1 MQYTIQFLLSRRQCG
16 VCPAGLDEAV
26 ALIKSL
32 NIEKEWEGPQHQHP
46 YHQSQRG
53 RGGRPFN
60 QRGKKQFHPQNR
72 RHLPTIKVT
81 RLPLKDGRSALTLLL
96 NKLGDENNELIVE
109 KVAKTFMETE
119 DLSELVTW
127 FIDKTLPQTSLADTF
142 ALMWKG
148 VFEVFAPVK
157 SLYMSTCKQSFE
169 AIAFDSSESDDRR
182 IVELSHTIASL
193 FRRGAITMLPLAAM
207 IRAHVDRVSSTM
219 ACLDALSILTAEDLL
234 PARKV
239 MHEHVT
245 GLSLDKRVELSK
257 ILIECLTS
265 DKIHLNIS
273 ILLMRAILS
282 LPTLRQ
288 ERLHLTHSD
297 IKSPSPHQA
306 SLFVALDD
314 RLGSDFLIGMTRTI
328 LERLETEPTLVD
340 SALVLLGGCGKRMP
354 QALTDQ
360 AVSVGRGFVES
371 RLKHELMTPKLRF
384 KFMDLL
390 DLHARG
396 WNPKRR

>member
-1 MQYTIQFLLSRRQCG
+1 M
-16 VCPAGLDEAV
+16 
-26 ALIKSL
+26 
-32 NIEKEWEGPQHQHP
+32 
-46 YHQSQRG
+46 
-53 RGGRPFN
+53 
-60 QRGKKQFHPQNR
+60 
-72 RHLPTIKVT
+72 
-81 RLPLKDGRSALTLLL
+81 TLLL

-127 FIDKTLPQTSLADTF
+127 FIDKTLPQTTLADTF

-148 VFEVFAPVK
+148 VFEVFTPVK

-193 FRRGAITMLPLAAM
+193 FRRGAITILPLAAM
-207 IRAHVDRVSSTM
+207 IRAYVERVSSTV
-219 ACLDALSILTAEDLL
+219 ACLDALSILTADDLL
-234 PARKV
+234 PARKL
-239 MHEHVT
+239 MHEHVA

-257 ILIECLTS
+257 ILINRLTF
-265 DKIHLNIS
+265 DKIHLDIS
-273 ILLMRAILS
+273 ILLMRAML
-282 LPTLRQ
+282 TLRISDVRQ
-288 ERLHLTHSD
+288 EPLQLIHSD

-306 SLFVALDD
+306 LLFVALGD
-314 RLGSDFLIGMTRTI
+314 RLGPEFLIGMTRTM
-328 LERLETEPTLVD
+328 LERLETEPVLVD
-340 SALVLLGGCGKRMP
+340 SALVLLGGCGKRLP
-354 QALTDQ
+354 QALTEQ
-360 AVSVGRGFVES
+360 AVRVSRGFVES
-371 RLKHELMTPKLRF
+371 RLKHESMTPKLRF